1 MSLRETL
8 KDFAGSIGCAETN
21 APDEYAEWSSWT
33 YETNMAD
40 IKELWATIRPQLKRD
55 LEQAQWVDEKLQE
68 MFTAFDAGEKEQ
80 GRKAA
85 WALYNA
91 DVTKLR

>member
-1 MSLRETL
+1 MSLRQIL
-8 KDFAGSIGCAETN
+8 DDFAGSIGSAATN
-21 APDEYAEWSSWT
+21 APDEYADWSSIT

-40 IKELWATIRPQLKRD
+40 IKELWAAIRLQLKRD
-55 LEQAQWVDEKLQE
+55 LEQAEFIDGKLQE
-68 MFTAFDAGEKEQ
+68 MFAAFDAGEKTK

-91 DVTKLR
+91 EVTKLR

>member
-8 KDFAGSIGCAETN
+8 ENFAGSLGCAATN
-21 APDEYAEWSSWT
+21 APDEYADWSYIT
-33 YETNMAD
+33 YELNMAD
-40 IKELWATIRPQLKRD
+40 LKELWASIRPQLKRD
-55 LEQAQWVDEKLQE
+55 LEQAEWVDGKLRE

>member
-1 MSLRETL
+1 MSLRQIL
-8 KDFAGSIGCAETN
+8 DDFAGSIGSAATN
-21 APDEYAEWSSWT
+21 APDEYADWSSIT

-40 IKELWATIRPQLKRD
+40 IKELWASIRPQLKRD
-55 LEQAQWVDEKLQE
+55 LGKAEWVDSKLQE
-68 MFTAFDAGEKEQ
+68 MISAFDAGEKER

-91 DVTKLR
+91 EVTKLR